1 MSFKDARLNLKVLFF
16 MILLLLLVVDVGAL
30 TLERN
35 ESRGGVRP
43 QETECKSDLAVVH
56 YEGV

>member
-1 MSFKDARLNLKVLFF
+1 

>member
-1 MSFKDARLNLKVLFF
+1 M
-16 MILLLLLVVDVGAL
+16 MILLLLLVVAVVAL

-35 ESRGGVRP
+35 EGPGGRVET